1 MFGEKHDLV
10 SELPEHRERI
20 LELKATDRQ
29 FGKLYDEYHE
39 LDNEIWSMEEGI
51 ETPSDEKETA
61 LSQGSAVQYDY
72 EDGIISAS
80 PQAGKHSPDPRS
92 EVPLPAR

>member
-51 ETPSDEKETA
+51 ETPSDEVLEELKKKRLYLKDQLFSMIMKTE
-61 LSQGSAVQYDY
+61 
-72 EDGIISAS
+72 
-80 PQAGKHSPDPRS
+80 
-92 EVPLPAR
+92 